1 MELHLVLP
9 QLDLMVYR
17 TRDPVRHMTVVLPE
31 IMEVVVVVEDPVL
44 DMVDKEDMV
53 VLLEEL
59 VQVVGVVQK
68 VLEDLHLVV
77 LVEQVLLA
85 MQASAPV
92 LPFPLMQECLVE
104 AAAAAAAL
112 PQVGKELVDQEEL
125 ELHHL

>member
-17 TRDPVRHMTVVLPE
+17 TRDPVRHITVVLPE

-92 LPFPLMQECLVE
+92 LPFPLMQECLVDKE
-104 AAAAAAAL
+104 A
-112 PQVGKELVDQEEL
+112 
-125 ELHHL
+125 

>member
-1 MELHLVLP
+1 
-9 QLDLMVYR
+9 
-17 TRDPVRHMTVVLPE
+17 
-31 IMEVVVVVEDPVL
+31 MEVVVVVEDPVL

-85 MQASAPV
+85 MQASAPI
-92 LPFPLMQECLVE
+92 LPFPLMQECLVDKE
-104 AAAAAAAL
+104 AAEAAVEAPEKMVEAVVVVEVVE
-112 PQVGKELVDQEEL
+112 PQVF
-125 ELHHL
+125 LH

>member
-1 MELHLVLP
+1 
-9 QLDLMVYR
+9 
-17 TRDPVRHMTVVLPE
+17 
-31 IMEVVVVVEDPVL
+31 MEVVVVVEDPVL

-92 LPFPLMQECLVE
+92 LPFPLMQECLVDKE
-104 AAAAAAAL
+104 AAEAAVEAPKNLVEAMVVL
-112 PQVGKELVDQEEL
+112 EVVEPQVF
-125 ELHHL
+125 LH